1 MFFLQSFK
9 NFRLI
14 TLLAIVMVF
23 FGCSSTTPIP
33 EGEFQTAKK
42 DGGGLTETTYKIG
55 VDDIVQVSVWNN
67 PNLSITVPVRP
78 DGKISMPLIGDVQA
92 GGWTPEEVAAE
103 IKRKLAVH
111 IREPNVAVIMTALHS
126 HEYLAR
132 VRVTGAVRT
141 PSSLPHR
148 QGMTVLDA
156 ILAAGGLND
165 FAAPSRAKLYRN
177 VSGETKSLSI
187 DLDDILNGG
196 RLESNFVLKPGDV
209 ITVPERIF

>member
-1 MFFLQSFK
+1 MYFPFSQYKFRIIPLVAFFMAL
-9 NFRLI
+9 
-14 TLLAIVMVF
+14 
-23 FGCSSTTPIP
+23 FGCSTGSPIP
-33 EGEFQTAKK
+33 EGEFQTAKQ
-42 DGGGLTETTYKIG
+42 GGGSATETTYKIG

-196 RLESNFVLKPGDV
+196 KLESNYVLKPGDV